1 MVVQVPVQQ
10 ENQLKQQFSSILAQQ
25 VIGVRDRRR
34 VVEQTWLRSR
44 RTWMSTALE
53 QRFTSSDTASGP
65 YNIPAG
71 RRAAERSIVRGVKL
85 LTPNVKWFEVAPMSD
100 VSSDKLSNVDKF
112 MWYVLRKRIKSRS
125 NISQLVRSM
134 MLFGLCHI
142 KTSISMVNGQVWPS
156 QRVVDDFAFYIYPE
170 TVSDI
175 TEAELVFEDFLFTYD
190 KYRTYVAKGI
200 VEDIPQSDLTKPD
213 WPYHL
218 VERLAYQ
225 GITDPTANVDQV
237 VRDTQSKLEATATAF
252 VSLTELWLHKDDS
265 LYQVYIAWNLK
276 DGARIVSFF
285 KSEYD
290 QPLYRSVIHR
300 SLPGELYT
308 SALMEDINEL
318 DILQNDQLNKFQE
331 AVDWEQ
337 GFVAFNDSGG
347 GRKDTYKMKGRAK
360 WEFGDDPRQAL
371 QFIQPPVTSTN
382 QLRAWQIYLAL
393 INSMAG
399 AGTIAEGQPGRNMP
413 RAGFAMNA
421 LLEMG
426 LADIQDIAEMIEQE
440 VLTPSLGDIYKVSS
454 RFIPDSQLM
463 RIPGGMALYNG
474 QQSTILKRQDILGD
488 YEFEWVGSLQ
498 SQDNAMRAQRSLIF
512 FNLLAQPM
520 IIQLM
525 QSQGYAPNIV
535 ELVKFIWR
543 DSLGERGLNE
553 IVVPLQKLQQQIQ
566 KQQGSGNGN
575 GAVEGAGGNGVP
587 GLTYNLP
594 SVTSGFVQ
602 QR

>member
-1 MVVQVPVQQ
+1 M
-10 ENQLKQQFSSILAQQ
+10 N
-25 VIGVRDRRR
+25 
-34 VVEQTWLRSR
+34 TN
-44 RTWMSTALE
+44 LE
-53 QRFTSSDTASGP
+53 QRFLGSDTGSGT
-65 YNIPAG
+65 YSIPAG
-71 RRAAERSIVRGVKL
+71 RRAAERSVIRGVKL

-100 VSSDKLSNVDKF
+100 VSGDKLSNVDKF

-134 MLFGLCHI
+134 MLYGLCHM
-142 KTSISMVNGQVWPS
+142 KTSISVVNNQVWPN

-190 KYRTYVAKGI
+190 KYSTYVAKGI
-200 VEDIPQSDLTKPD
+200 VEPLSQSDLTKPD

-225 GITDPTANVDQV
+225 GITDPTSNVEQA
-237 VRDTQSKLEATATAF
+237 VRDTQNKLEATATAF
-252 VSLTELWLHKDDS
+252 VSLTELWLHKDDQ
-265 LYQVYIAWNLK
+265 LYQVYIAWNVAS
-276 DGARIVSFF
+276 GAKIVGFF

-290 QPLYRSVIHR
+290 QPLYRSVVHR
-300 SLPGELYT
+300 TIPGELYT

-337 GFVAFNDSGG
+337 GFVAFGGSDAGARQDS
-347 GRKDTYKMKGRAK
+347 YKMKGRAK
-360 WEFGDDPRQAL
+360 WNMGSEIPREAI

-454 RFIPDSQLM
+454 KFIPDDQLM
-463 RIPGGMALYNG
+463 RIPGGVALYSG
-474 QQSTILKRQDILGD
+474 QQSTVLKKENILGD

-512 FNLLAQPM
+512 FNLLANPQ
-520 IIQLM
+520 ILQIM
-525 QSQGYAPNIV
+525 QAQGYAPNIV

-543 DSLGERGLNE
+543 DSLGERGLNDV
-553 IVVPLQKLQQQIQ
+553 VVPLAKLQQQIQ
-566 KQQGSGNGN
+566 STQQNGSNGGSSSSN
-575 GAVEGAGGNGVP
+575 GMAG
-587 GLTYNLP
+587 LSYNLP

>member
-1 MVVQVPVQQ
+1 MVAMPVQQ
-10 ENQLKQQFSSILAQQ
+10 ENELKQQLSSTLAQQ

-44 RTWMSTALE
+44 RTWMNSALE
-53 QRFTSSDTASGP
+53 QRFTSADTASGP

-112 MWYVLRKRIKSRS
+112 MWYVLRKRIKSRT

-134 MLFGLCHI
+134 MLYGLCHM
-142 KTSISMVNGQVWPS
+142 KTSISVVNGQVWPS

-200 VEDIPQSDLTKPD
+200 VEDISQSDLTKPD

-237 VRDTQSKLEATATAF
+237 VRDTQNKLEATATAF
-252 VSLTELWLHKDDS
+252 VSLTELWLHKDDA

-276 DGARIVSFF
+276 DGARIVGFF

-290 QPLYRSVIHR
+290 KPLYRSVVHR

-371 QFIQPPVTSTN
+371 QLIQPPVTSTN

-454 RFIPDSQLM
+454 KFIPDGQLM
-463 RIPGGMALYNG
+463 RIPGGVALYNN
-474 QQSTILKRQDILGD
+474 QQSTILKRQDIIGD

-525 QSQGYAPNIV
+525 QSQGYSPNIV

-543 DSLGERGLNE
+543 DSLGERGLSE

-566 KQQGSGNGN
+566 AEQQGNSVNGNGN
-575 GAVEGAGGNGVP
+575 SNGVP
-587 GLTYNLP
+587 GLNYNLP

>member
-1 MVVQVPVQQ
+1 MPIQQ
-10 ENQLKQQFSSILAQQ
+10 ENELRQQLSSVLCQQ

-34 VVEQTWLRSR
+34 VIEENWLRSR
-44 RTWMSTALE
+44 RTWMNTNLGR
-53 QRFTSSDTASGP
+53 RFLGSDTGSGL
-65 YNIPAG
+65 YSIPAG

-85 LTPNVKWFEVAPMSD
+85 LTPNVKWFEVAPLSI
-100 VSSDKLSNVDKF
+100 VSSDKTSNVDKF

-125 NISQLVRSM
+125 NISKLVRSM
-134 MLFGLCHI
+134 MLYGLCHI
-142 KTSISMVNGQVWPS
+142 KTSISVVNGQVWPD

-175 TEAELVFEDFLFTYD
+175 SEAELVFEDFLFTYD
-190 KYRTYVAKGI
+190 KYRTYVQKGI
-200 VEDIPQSDLTKPD
+200 VEDIPRNDLTKPD

-225 GITDPTANVDQV
+225 GITDPTANVEQA
-237 VRDTQSKLEATATAF
+237 VRDTQNKLEATATAF
-252 VSLTELWLHKDDS
+252 VSLTELWLHKDDT
-265 LYQVYIAWNLK
+265 LYQVYIAWNCK
-276 DGARIVSFF
+276 PYAKIVGFF
-285 KSEYD
+285 KSQYD
-290 QPLYRSVIHR
+290 QPLYRSVVHR
-300 SLPGELYT
+300 AIPGELYT

-337 GFVAFNDSGG
+337 GFVAFGGSEAGARQDSY
-347 GRKDTYKMKGRAK
+347 RMKGRAK
-360 WEFGDDPRQAL
+360 WNMGSEMPREAL
-371 QFIQPPVTSTN
+371 QFVQPPVTSTN
-382 QLRAWQIYLAL
+382 QLRAWQIYLSL

-454 RFIPDSQLM
+454 QFIPDDQLM
-463 RIPGGMALYNG
+463 RIPGGIALYAG
-474 QQSTILKRQDILGD
+474 QQSTLLKRQDILGD

-512 FNLLAQPM
+512 FNLLANPQ
-520 IIQLM
+520 IIQIM
-525 QSQGYAPNIV
+525 QAQGYAPNFV
-535 ELVKFIWR
+535 ELIKFIWR

-553 IVVPLQKLQQQIQ
+553 IVVPLTKLQQQV
-566 KQQGSGNGN
+566 QQQNGT
-575 GAVEGAGGNGVP
+575 GASVP
-587 GLTYNLP
+587 GLNYNLP

-602 QR
+602 QGR